1 MAGALAGAVA
11 VSQDALALLAKLAA
25 GFRADLELHYT
36 GDQTGFLGYL
46 TAREMPS
53 TYSRRFPT
61 VTLTSLWPQKYLECL
76 RGFLTDA
83 RDHGSGMVL
92 EVA

>member
-1 MAGALAGAVA
+1 VTVSDTLA
-11 VSQDALALLAKLAA
+11 
-25 GFRADLELHYT
+25 
-36 GDQTGFLGYL
+36 
-46 TAREMPS
+46 
-53 TYSRRFPT
+53 
-61 VTLTSLWPQKYLECL
+61 QKYLECL